1 MKMKRLTKKPMM
13 LLMLIAIF
21 SMALSG
27 STFASSNADKDQG
40 MSSILRLKEKGI
52 VNGDGSNKFN
62 SKGSLNA
69 ATAVTLIVRGL
80 NLNIDNIRFIKEPKA
95 SDYYTKVKDNTWY
108 AGNFIIAQFNGLDLP
123 KDINPAAKVTREQF
137 AKWLFGALN
146 TKGEYEWIDIY
157 TELAD
162 ADQVT
167 KGYMDSIQ
175 KLLIAKIAT
184 LDSKQKFYPK
194 RNITLGEAAVMIEKT
209 IDFVEKMKPLPNPEN
224 PIITDVK
231 LSSDRVSDEVNR
243 ITVTAMAPHP
253 GYGFEVSSIVFAKG
267 EAIVNYRVIE
277 PDPNKL
283 YAQVITE
290 VKFVTYISSQYKPVL
305 GSSETVPFNPDQSV
319 SSSQQAS

>member
-1 MKMKRLTKKPMM
+1 MKRLMKKPML

-27 STFASSNADKDQG
+27 STYAFSNTDKDQG

-52 VNGDGSNKFN
+52 VKGDGLNYFN

-95 SDYYTKVKDNTWY
+95 SDYYTKVKDNAWY
-108 AGNFIIAQFNGLDLP
+108 SGTFIIAQFNGLDLP

-137 AKWLFGALN
+137 AKWIFGALS
-146 TKGEYEWIDIY
+146 TKGDYAWIDIY
-157 TELAD
+157 TEVAD

-209 IDFVEKMKPLPNPEN
+209 IDFVEKMKSVPNPEN
-224 PIITDVK
+224 PILTDVK
-231 LSSDRVSDEVNR
+231 LTSDKVSDEVNR
-243 ITVTAMAPHP
+243 VTVSAMAPHP
-253 GYGFEVSSIVFAKG
+253 GYGLEVSSIVFEKG
-267 EAIVNYRVIE
+267 NAIINYRVIQ
-277 PDPNKL
+277 PDPDKM

-290 VKFVTYISSQYKPVL
+290 VKLVTYISSQYKPVL
-305 GSSETVPFNPDQSV
+305 GVSETVPFNADQSV